1 MNVVLW
7 IIAAVLALAF
17 LASGAMKLTRSREQ
31 IVESGQG
38 WAGDVSP
45 GAIKLI
51 GALEVL
57 GAIGLVLPPLVGVAT
72 ILTPLAAVG
81 LALVMVGAAVVHGRR
96 GETPMIGINVVLL
109 VLALVVA
116 VGRFGPVGF

>member
-1 MNVVLW
+1 VNIVLW
-7 IIAAVLALAF
+7 IIAVVLALAF

-31 IVESGQG
+31 IIESGQG
-38 WAGDVSP
+38 WAGDVRP
-45 GAIKLI
+45 GTIKLI

-57 GAIGLVLPPLVGVAT
+57 GAIGLVLPGLVGVAT

-81 LALVMVGAAVVHGRR
+81 LALIMVGAAVVHGRR

-116 VGRFGPVGF
+116 IGRFGPVDF